1 LALRAVALRQRGRNF
16 LTGNQTKISKKPAIA
31 GQSRVFVFNTSHHQE
46 QRRKANMNK
55 ACQRVPTRFAREVRF
70 ELKPAPFRAAQTTA
84 LDELKERLL
93 RARLQTVTDPEQNA
107 LLRRAANE
115 AAALVWLSP
124 FPLLLFPELLEEKAR
139 AAFRRQ
145 RHQTEVR
152 RDSENLLCS
161 IA

>member
-1 LALRAVALRQRGRNF
+1 LPANRGF
-16 LTGNQTKISKKPAIA
+16 
-31 GQSRVFVFNTSHHQE
+31 FVFNASHHQE

-55 ACQRVPTRFAREVRF
+55 AYQRVPTRFARAVRF

-93 RARLQTVTDPEQNA
+93 HARLQTVTDPEQNA

-139 AAFRRQ
+139 AAFRRH